1 MHACPNS
8 SLHRLVSSG
17 TDLSLLFEI
26 NSLSQPDVSQ
36 SLYSLVLVCL
46 LDGAWQHGMTGSGR
60 AQNDLREPW
69 EKAGRIIFLVVLT
82 RQLAGE
88 VSWQRVRDFMKCDV
102 SITKG
107 IVGL

>member
-1 MHACPNS
+1 M
-8 SLHRLVSSG
+8 SSG
-17 TDLSLLFEI
+17 TDLSFLFEI

-46 LDGAWQHGMTGSGR
+46 LDGAWQHGMTGRGR
-60 AQNDLREPW
+60 TQNDLREPW

-82 RQLAGE
+82 RRFAGE
-88 VSWQRVRDFMKCDV
+88 ASWQQVRDFMKCDV

-107 IVGL
+107 IVGM